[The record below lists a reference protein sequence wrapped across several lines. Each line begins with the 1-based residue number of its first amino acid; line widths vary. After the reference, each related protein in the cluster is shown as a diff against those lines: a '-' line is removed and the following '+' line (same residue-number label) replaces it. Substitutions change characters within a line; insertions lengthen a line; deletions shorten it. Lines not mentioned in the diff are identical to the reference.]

1 MNKEINLII
10 DFDSTIIQLETI
22 EVLAEFA
29 LKNNPKKDLICN
41 EIKSITDKAMN
52 GKLSFSKALSNRI
65 ALLDANKEAVEKT
78 TSFLKDKLSP
88 SFKNNISYFSNN
100 INCFIISGGFKEII
114 LPIVKD
120 FNFIDNNIFANTFI
134 YNNLDKI
141 ISVDSENPLSKD
153 NGKNLVANNIK
164 GYNIIIGDGYTD
176 YEVKKYNN
184 ANIFIQFTENINRK
198 ALNKNADLISSDFSE
213 IIEFINNV

>member
-22 EVLAEFA
+22 EVLADIS

-41 EIKSITDKAMN
+41 EIKSITDQAMN
-52 GKLSFSKALSNRI
+52 GKLSFSKALSKRVS
-65 ALLDANKEAVEKT
+65 LLDAHKDDVKKT
-78 TSFLKDKLSP
+78 ILFLKEKLSP
-88 SFKNNISYFSNN
+88 SFKKNISYFSNN
-100 INCFIISGGFKEII
+100 NNCFIVSGGFKEII
-114 LPIVKD
+114 LPIVTD
-120 FNFIDNNIFANTFI
+120 FNFIDDNIFANTFI

-141 ISVDSENPLSKD
+141 ISVDSKNPLSQD

-184 ANIFIQFTENINRK
+184 ANIFIQFTENVNRMP
-198 ALNKNADLISSDFSE
+198 LNKNADLISSDFSE
-213 IIEFINNV
+213 IVEFINNV